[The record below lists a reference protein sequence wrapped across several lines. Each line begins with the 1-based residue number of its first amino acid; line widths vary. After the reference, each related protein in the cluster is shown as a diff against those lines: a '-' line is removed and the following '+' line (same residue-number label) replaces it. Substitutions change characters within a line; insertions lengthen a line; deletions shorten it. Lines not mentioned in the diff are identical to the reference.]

1 MPFLNIRNQ
10 WQKINTA
17 GPAASSNNSGSDDED
32 EDEDDEI
39 EDANGEVDGDEEE

>member
-1 MPFLNIRNQ
+1 MILLLGLLAFHNFGNVFTEP
-10 WQKINTA
+10 KPE
-17 GPAASSNNSGSDDED
+17 G